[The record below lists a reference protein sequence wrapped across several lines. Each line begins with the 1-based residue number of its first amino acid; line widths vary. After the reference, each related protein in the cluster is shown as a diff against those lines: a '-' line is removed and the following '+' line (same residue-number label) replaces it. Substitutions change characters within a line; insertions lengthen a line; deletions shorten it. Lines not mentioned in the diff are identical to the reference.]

1 MSLEVEKTSWR
12 LEFLYAERNIDR
24 LPWKATYRTLVLG
37 LVIGTAMRGLRWG
50 KGQLDEQVKVRAAE
64 GEAGTGEG
72 RRALDGET
80 EAAIE
85 GLHSAKQAK

>member
-1 MSLEVEKTSWR
+1 
-12 LEFLYAERNIDR
+12 
-24 LPWKATYRTLVLG
+24 
-37 LVIGTAMRGLRWG
+37 MRGLRWG

-64 GEAGTGEG
+64 GEAGTGEVG
-72 RRALDGET
+72 RALDGET